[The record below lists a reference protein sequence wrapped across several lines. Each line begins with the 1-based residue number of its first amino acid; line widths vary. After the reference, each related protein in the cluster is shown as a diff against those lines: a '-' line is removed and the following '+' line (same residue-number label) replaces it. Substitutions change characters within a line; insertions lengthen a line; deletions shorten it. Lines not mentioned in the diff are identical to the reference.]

1 MPSAPR
7 CATLCCLL
15 VPVLASWRGAAAQS
29 PTSQSTPAQASPY
42 VAAIAS
48 EQAVRA
54 GADVRYYPFGR
65 LRAGDVVRVNG
76 QKAGFARVA
85 TAGPA
90 FTEFFGFVKF
100 PKAGTSHLRRGADG
114 QSATTTGLTDV
125 FAPNLDARLDPAS
138 SWKPVVTLPADRDI
152 VVLETIESDQE
163 VLYKIALP
171 PDAEGWIDLKGIR
184 AATPSEIAVFEAAVR
199 EMPQRPLAAVRPEVV
214 PKPQQVTAR
223 SAFDQGPVAA
233 GKPGAA
239 PSAPQAAATAP
250 PEIEEAPPPP
260 SPAQEMLEDL
270 EAVYAKLLKE
280 PVETA
285 EVNALRQLYLDLS
298 KQHQDSRTVSRFA
311 RARAQQLALWAE
323 VQQRRGEMN
332 DVLGRAVQTAQSA
345 AASKEAIERLGPY
358 LAAGRL
364 DASTIYDGQR
374 LPKLLRIRDP
384 KTGRTIAYVQPD
396 ERFDLA
402 GLLGRDVGVMGE
414 WAEDPGLRVTMIVP
428 RRIDPL

>member
-1 MPSAPR
+1 M
-7 CATLCCLL
+7 CCLV
-15 VPVLASWRGAAAQS
+15 VPVLACGRAVPAQS
-29 PTSQSTPAQASPY
+29 PASQSTPAQSVPY

-90 FTEFFGFVKF
+90 FAEFFGFVKF
-100 PKAGTSHLRRGADG
+100 SKAGTSHLRRGADG
-114 QSATTTGLTDV
+114 QSATTTGPTDV
-125 FAPNLDARLDPAS
+125 FAPNLDARQDPAS

-163 VLYKIALP
+163 VLYRIALP

-184 AATPSEIAVFEAAVR
+184 AATASEIAVFEAAVR
-199 EMPQRPLAAVRPEVV
+199 QMPQRPLAAARPEVV
-214 PKPQQVTAR
+214 PKPQELTAR

-233 GKPGAA
+233 AKPAAAQAA
-239 PSAPQAAATAP
+239 PQPVATAP

-260 SPAQEMLEDL
+260 SPAQEMLEEL

-285 EVNALRQLYLDLS
+285 EVNALRLLYLDLA
-298 KQHQDSRTVSRFA
+298 KEHQDSRTVARFA
-311 RARAQQLALWAE
+311 QTRAQQLALWAE
-323 VQQRRGEMN
+323 VQQRRVEMK

-345 AASKEAIERLGPY
+345 AASKEVIERLGPY
-358 LAAGRL
+358 LAVGRL

-396 ERFDLA
+396 ARLELA
-402 GLLGRDVGVMGE
+402 GLLGREVGVMGE

>member
-1 MPSAPR
+1 MPSALR
-7 CATLCCLL
+7 CATLCCLV
-15 VPVLASWRGAAAQS
+15 VPVLACGRASSAQS
-29 PTSQSTPAQASPY
+29 PVSQSTPAKPY

-90 FTEFFGFVKF
+90 FAEFFGFVKF
-100 PKAGTSHLRRGADG
+100 SKAGTSHLRRGSDG
-114 QSATTTGLTDV
+114 QSATTTGPTDV

-163 VLYKIALP
+163 ILYKIALP

-184 AATPSEIAVFEAAVR
+184 AATTSEIAVFEAAAR
-199 EMPQRPLAAVRPEVV
+199 EMPQRPLSAVRPEVV
-214 PKPQQVTAR
+214 PKPQDLTAR

-233 GKPGAA
+233 SKPVAA
-239 PSAPQAAATAP
+239 QPAATVP
-250 PEIEEAPPPP
+250 PEIEESPPPP
-260 SPAQEMLEDL
+260 SLAQEMLEEL

-285 EVNALRQLYLDLS
+285 EVKALRQLYLDLA
-298 KQHQDSRTVSRFA
+298 KQHQDSRTVARFA
-311 RARAQQLALWAE
+311 QARAQQLALWAE

-332 DVLGRAVQTAQSA
+332 EVLGRAVQTAQSA
-345 AASKEAIERLGPY
+345 AASKEVIERLGPY
-358 LAAGRL
+358 LAVGRL

-396 ERFDLA
+396 ERFELA